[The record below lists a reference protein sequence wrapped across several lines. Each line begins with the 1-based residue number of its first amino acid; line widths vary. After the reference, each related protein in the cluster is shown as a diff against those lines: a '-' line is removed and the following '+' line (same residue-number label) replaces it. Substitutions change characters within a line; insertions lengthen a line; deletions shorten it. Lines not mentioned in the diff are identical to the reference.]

1 MIDYLSQ
8 EIEVSYLIIR
18 KSNPTETNM
27 LLEMTLKVM
36 SESSMGFVQN
46 NAQIGLN
53 VFVPFL
59 NNGAYYLVA
68 IDKTMIVG
76 WVLIGPD
83 FNPLNSLNTGSIL
96 SLYVFPLYRKKG
108 VGKQLMI
115 HALDE
120 LKKQGFQKIQLNV
133 YTNNP
138 AKHLYKQLGFSD
150 VSSVMEIELNEGTG
164 Y

>member
-1 MIDYLSQ
+1 
-8 EIEVSYLIIR
+8 VFYLIIR
-18 KSNPTETNM
+18 KSSPTETNM
-27 LLEMTLKVM
+27 LLEMTLNVM

-46 NAQIGLN
+46 DSQLGLS
-53 VFVPFL
+53 VFVPYL

-83 FNPLNSLNTGSIL
+83 FNPLNQPNTGSIL

-115 HALDE
+115 RALDE
-120 LKKQGFQKIQLNV
+120 FKKQGFQKIQLNV
-133 YTNNP
+133 YTDNP
-138 AKHLYKQLGFSD
+138 AKQLYKRLGFSD
-150 VSSVMEIELNEGTG
+150 VSSVMEFGLNEGTRN
-164 Y
+164 

>member
-1 MIDYLSQ
+1 M
-8 EIEVSYLIIR
+8 SYLIIR
-18 KSNPTETNM
+18 KSSPIETNM
-27 LLEMTLKVM
+27 LLEMTLNVM
-36 SESSMGFVQN
+36 SESSMGFVKN
-46 NAQIGLN
+46 NPQLGLN
-53 VFVPFL
+53 VFVPYL

-83 FNPLNSLNTGSIL
+83 FNPLNTQNTGSIL

-115 HALDE
+115 RAFDE
-120 LKKQGFQKIQLNV
+120 FKKQGFQKIQLNV
-133 YTNNP
+133 YADNP
-138 AKHLYKQLGFSD
+138 AKQLYKRLGFSD

-164 Y
+164 N